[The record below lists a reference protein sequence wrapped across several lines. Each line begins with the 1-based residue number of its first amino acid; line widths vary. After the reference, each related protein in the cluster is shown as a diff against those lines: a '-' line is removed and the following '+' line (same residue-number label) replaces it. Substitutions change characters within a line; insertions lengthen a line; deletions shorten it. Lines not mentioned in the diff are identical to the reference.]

1 MAYKCPL
8 LVRLADNYRWFK
20 KWTWLQDLKKK
31 MKPMWKSQYL
41 HSVVIKKKQNQKTTK
56 KKEFRFYRSL
66 WKNCNQ
72 IRHTLLLYGVHFVTS
87 LWGLLLV
94 FTNFCWKEQH
104 VYILADCVESELFF
118 WKQLVQTGR
127 QKHLI
132 EQSRAENFFTHIRPA
147 SFPCWLFEF
156 PHTILNAQI
165 LLHDTDH
172 LYHITP
178 HKVELLF
185 FMLISRKNRISALY
199 ISTSSRHE

>member
-1 MAYKCPL
+1 MEEPI
-8 LVRLADNYRWFK
+8 LALSCDK
-20 KWTWLQDLKKK
+20 KTN
-31 MKPMWKSQYL
+31 P
-41 HSVVIKKKQNQKTTK
+41 KKQT

-94 FTNFCWKEQH
+94 FTNFCWKERH
-104 VYILADCVESELFF
+104 VYILADCGESELFF

-127 QKHLI
+127 QKRLI
-132 EQSRAENFFTHIRPA
+132 EQSRAENFFTHIRLA

-178 HKVELLF
+178 HKVNSYSLC
-185 FMLISRKNRISALY
+185 
-199 ISTSSRHE
+199 SSRVSLHLKQNICLVHIHIL